1 MRSRLVEQLPAPDYA
16 SKISVHFID
25 LLGQRALAY
34 TDTSWKRPGMT
45 GVPLTLDACLDYL
58 WYTTSIQKL
67 TLRFFYFCIPFF
79 FALLR
84 VQPEEI
90 VSVEMSNNKDGNI
103 NFWRAWFLRASVKD
117 FYFAL

>member
-1 MRSRLVEQLPAPDYA
+1 MRPKLVEQLPAPDYA
-16 SKISVHFID
+16 SKISVHFSD
-25 LLGQRALAY
+25 LLGQRALVY
-34 TDTSWKRPGMT
+34 TDTSWKHPGMT
-45 GVPLTLDACLDYL
+45 GVPLTLDACVDYL
-58 WYTTSIQKL
+58 RYTTSIQKL